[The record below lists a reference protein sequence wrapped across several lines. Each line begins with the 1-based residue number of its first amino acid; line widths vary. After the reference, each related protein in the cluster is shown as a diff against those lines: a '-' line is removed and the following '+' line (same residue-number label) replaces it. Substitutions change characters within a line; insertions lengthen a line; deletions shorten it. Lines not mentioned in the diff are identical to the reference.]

1 MRSLCLLLLTAAL
14 TLSCAPEQPPRSV
27 ILVVVDTLRADHL
40 GLYGHHRPTSP
51 ELDRLAE
58 SGAVFENAF
67 TTSPWTLPSF
77 GSIFTGRLPAEH
89 MAGWPAGEVAP
100 KESLEEGSTDES
112 EANGHQGRSFLPLRA
127 GTSTMAESLAA
138 AGRDTAAVMNNS
150 FLHSDF
156 GVARG
161 FQTYDHVGGNRN
173 RIRRADKVV
182 DRALEWLGEE
192 SRGDFLLVVHL
203 FDPHLNYEAP
213 EGFQGRFSG
222 DLPELSEGSRTM
234 DLRPVRQR
242 ARQGAEVD
250 WDYLRAAYD
259 EEIAFVDQQLGRFWR
274 QLEESGQLDHTLVI
288 FTSDH
293 GEEFFDHGGFEHG
306 HSLFNELVRAPLILW
321 GPGVQPGRFSQPTSL
336 IDLYPT
342 VLDALGLPAQDEL
355 PGRSLWPLVTGAE
368 EDPRD
373 LERRTLI
380 SERPLYGPSR
390 ESAIAWPYK
399 LVREPGRD
407 LTYLFNLEDDPAESQ
422 NIARLRSDITL
433 RLGQQLLAYRQH
445 AEAAAGDEAVELDE
459 KTLENLRSLG
469 YIQ

>member
-1 MRSLCLLLLTAAL
+1 
-14 TLSCAPEQPPRSV
+14 V
-27 ILVVVDTLRADHL
+27 ILIVVDTLRADHL
-40 GLYGHHRPTSP
+40 GVYGHERPTSP
-51 ELDRLAE
+51 ELDELAQR
-58 SGAVFENAF
+58 GAVFENAF

-89 MAGWPAGEVAP
+89 RAGWPAGESAT
-100 KESLEEGSTDES
+100 ESPAEGPAQEPTEGSGED
-112 EANGHQGRSFLPLRA
+112 GHQGRSFLPLRA
-127 GTSTMAESLAA
+127 GAETLAETLAA
-138 AGRDTAAVMNNS
+138 SGRHTAAVMNNS
-150 FLHSDF
+150 FLHPDF

-161 FQTYDHVGGNRN
+161 FQTYDHIGGNRN

-192 SRGDFLLVVHL
+192 DRGDFLLVVHL
-203 FDPHLNYEAP
+203 FDPHLNYDAP
-213 EGFQGRFSG
+213 EDFQGRFSG

-242 ARQGAEVD
+242 ARQGKEVD
-250 WDYLRAAYD
+250 WDFLRAAYD
-259 EEIAFVDQQLGRFWR
+259 EEIAFTDQQIGRFWR
-274 QLEESGQLDHTLVI
+274 ALEESGQLEHTLVV

-321 GPGVQPGRFSQPTSL
+321 GPGIQPGRFNQPASL

-342 VLDALGLPAQDEL
+342 VLDALGLPVQDGL
-355 PGRSLWPLVTGAE
+355 PGRSLWPLVTGSST
-368 EDPRD
+368 DSSD

-422 NIARLRSDITL
+422 NIARLRTDIAL
-433 RLGQQLLAYRQH
+433 RLGQQLLAYHQH
-445 AEAAAGDEAVELDE
+445 AEAVAADDAVELDE